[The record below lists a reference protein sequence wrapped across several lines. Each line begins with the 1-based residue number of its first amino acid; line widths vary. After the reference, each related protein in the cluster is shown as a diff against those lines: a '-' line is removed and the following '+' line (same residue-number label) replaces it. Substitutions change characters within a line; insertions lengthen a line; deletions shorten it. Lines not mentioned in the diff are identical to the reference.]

1 MLNKQK
7 LFQGGIVF
15 LIAVVAATLVNVAQH
30 YLVPS
35 KAGAIMV
42 LDTAGVMTAKQ
53 MWFTKELTKPGV
65 TDADRTKV
73 FEQTKQFA
81 TDIDRELTKM
91 QVECQCVIFDKGAV
105 IIGNYVDVTE
115 KLKKQL
121 NL

>member
-1 MLNKQK
+1 MLNKQT
-7 LFQGGIVF
+7 LIQGGIIF
-15 LIAVVAATLVNVAQH
+15 LIAAVAATLVNVAQH
-30 YLVPS
+30 YLLPS
-35 KAGAIMV
+35 KAGTIMV

-53 MWFTKELTKPGV
+53 IWFTKELTKPGI

-81 TDIDRELTKM
+81 TDIDKALTKM
-91 QVECQCVIFDKGAV
+91 QADCQCVIFDKGAV

-115 KLKKQL
+115 TLKKQL